1 MNLTLLTDLYQLTM
15 AYSHWRNKTYRNE
28 AVFHLYFRKNPFQ
41 NPYTIACG
49 LAKAIDYLQNL
60 RFETEDIQYLAA
72 LYGADKQPL
81 FDESFLNY
89 LQRFK
94 FTCQIDAVPEGT
106 IVFPNQPL
114 VRIQGEILQAQLV
127 ETALLNILNFQSL
140 IATKASRIV
149 AAAQGEAVIE
159 FGLRRAQG
167 VDGAVSASRAAYI
180 GGVAATSN
188 VLAGQQY
195 GVPVKGTHAH
205 AWVMA
210 FDTEMEAFEAYAD
223 AMPNNCIFLVDTY
236 NTEQGVK
243 NAITVGLRLREKG
256 YEMVGIRLDSG
267 DLVALSVMARTLLD
281 ESGFPNANIVASN
294 DLDEYEIARLK
305 AAGAK
310 INVWGIGTK
319 LVTAY
324 DQPALG
330 GVYKLAA
337 TRPHKSTDDADWKF
351 KIKHSEDAI
360 KRSTPGILQVRRT
373 FEQGLPK
380 GDILYHTLAPTTEEG
395 QDLLVPIFRNGNLVY
410 HSPTTAEIRKF
421 AASQIALFKNVEHYT
436 MIKDEAIEGLVK

>member
-1 MNLTLLTDLYQLTM
+1 M
-15 AYSHWRNKTYRNE
+15 
-28 AVFHLYFRKNPFQ
+28 YFRKNPFK

-49 LAKAIDYLQNL
+49 LAKAIEYLQNL
-60 RFETEDIQYLAA
+60 RFEADDIQYLAA

-94 FTCQIDAVPEGT
+94 FTCAIDAIPEGT
-106 IVFPNQPL
+106 VVFPNQPL
-114 VRIQGEILQAQLV
+114 VRVQGEILQAQLV

-167 VDGAVSASRAAYI
+167 TDGAVSASRAAYI

-195 GVPVKGTHAH
+195 GIPVKGTHAH

-210 FDTEMEAFEAYAD
+210 FDTEMEAFEAYAN

-243 NAITVGLRLREKG
+243 NAIQAGLRLREKG

-267 DLVALSVMARTLLD
+267 DLVALSRMARKLLD
-281 ESGFPNANIVASN
+281 DAGFPNANIVASN
-294 DLDEYEIARLK
+294 DLDEYEVTRLK
-305 AAGAK
+305 AAGAQ

-337 TRPHKSTDDADWKF
+337 LRPYKSTDDAAWIF
-351 KIKHSEDAI
+351 KIKYSEDAI

-373 FEQGLPK
+373 FENGLPK
-380 GDILYHTLAPTTEEG
+380 GDILYHTLASPDVDGT
-395 QDLLVPIFRNGNLVY
+395 DLLVPIFRNGSLVY
-410 HSPTTAEIRKF
+410 HQPHATDTRKF
-421 AASQIALFKNVEHYT
+421 AAAQVSLFKNISDYPVV
-436 MIKDEAIEGLVK
+436 KDAAIEDLVDYKIM